1 MSQFPSIS
9 ASIDGDDM
17 SDTAEYMIEVADRCN
32 RLARVGRDMVEN
44 LEAISNELMAKAV
57 EIDTSRQ
64 KNQKAA
70 R

>member
-1 MSQFPSIS
+1 
-9 ASIDGDDM
+9 M

-32 RLARVGRDMVEN
+32 RLARPGREMAED
-44 LEAISNELMAKAV
+44 LEAIRNELMAKAV